1 MLYFVELETF
11 FVTRVK
17 TGVTIV
23 KNRCV
28 PQSSADKAGG

>member
-1 MLYFVELETF
+1 MLYFVKLETF

-23 KNRCV
+23 KSRCV

>member
-1 MLYFVELETF
+1 MLYFVKIETF

-17 TGVTIV
+17 TGVTIIE
-23 KNRCV
+23 NRCV